1 LLNINKEESR
11 DKLTEIGLINYN
23 SDWW

>member
-11 DKLTEIGLINYN
+11 DKLTEFGLINFN
-23 SDWW
+23 CV